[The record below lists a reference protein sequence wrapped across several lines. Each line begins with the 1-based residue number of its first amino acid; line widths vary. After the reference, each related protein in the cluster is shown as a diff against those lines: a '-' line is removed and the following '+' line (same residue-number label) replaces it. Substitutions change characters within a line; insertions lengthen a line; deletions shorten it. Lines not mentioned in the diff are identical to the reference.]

1 LTLKIAIIGMGIAG
15 RYLAARIADRHEVV
29 GFEAQQSDDFYPIC
43 AWGTSINE
51 MRGLSKRVGL
61 NFDDYVF
68 HVGREILVDLD
79 REILSIKAKGLCTFD
94 KLRFEKDLSKNTEI
108 KFGSKILSPPNGY
121 DIIVD
126 ATGVARSLLPKPMRQ
141 YFIPTMQYRVKCK
154 DPPFDDFYIK
164 PFDGLSGYLWY
175 FPLGEHEFHI
185 GAGDYHGRHVN
196 FLNSFI
202 RKCRGEILR
211 MDAKPVR
218 IAPPHFC
225 RPIRQ
230 GKIVGIGEA
239 IGTVYPML
247 GEGIIPS
254 IWSAEILANKLEDL
268 NEYERSI
275 LKMFKPFM
283 MIFAFI
289 EKLLK
294 GSFLV
299 KRDWHLIFK
308 IYLHMKFKEERY
320 GVECHLK
327 DFLKVLKNK
336 FYSASSQLSSTS
348 RGDCML
354 PKTMGS

>member
-15 RYLAARIADRHEVV
+15 RYLAARIVDRHDVV
-29 GFEAQQSDDFYPIC
+29 GFEAQQNGNFYPIC

-51 MRGLSKRVGL
+51 MRHLSKRVGL

-94 KLRFEKDLSKNTEI
+94 KLRFERDLSKNIEI
-108 KFGSKILSPPNGY
+108 KFGSKILSPTNGY
-121 DIIVD
+121 DVIVD
-126 ATGVARSLLPKPMRQ
+126 ATGVARSLLPKPVKQ
-141 YFIPTMQYRVKCK
+141 YLIPTMQYRIKCK

-175 FPLGEHEFHI
+175 FPLSKHEFHI
-185 GAGDYHGRHVN
+185 GAGDYQRRHII
-196 FLNSFI
+196 FLNNFI
-202 RKCRGEILR
+202 KKCQGEILR

-218 IAPPHFC
+218 ISTPHFC
-225 RPIRQ
+225 RPILR

-254 IWSAEILANKLEDL
+254 IWSAEILANNLEDL
-268 NEYERSI
+268 NKYERSI
-275 LKMFKPFM
+275 LKTFKPFTT
-283 MIFAFI
+283 IFAFV

-294 GSFLV
+294 GNFLV
-299 KRDWHLIFK
+299 KKDWRLILR
-308 IYLHMKFKEERY
+308 IYLHMRFKEERY
-320 GVECHLK
+320 GVECRLK
-327 DFLKVLKNK
+327 DFLKVLKNR
-336 FYSASSQLSSTS
+336 FYSAPSHFSPTA
-348 RGDCML
+348 RGITCYRR
-354 PKTMGS
+354 